1 MKKEG
6 GINHFKREGH
16 ADMYSPQIVSFVAR
30 QPNHVTFDIQ
40 SVSQL
45 QAVMKQFRF
54 QYVIFSDL
62 QIYILSHL
70 LVSVQCGG
78 SGCHCEDPVSEET
91 GQYPHECGYEPR
103 FE

>member
-1 MKKEG
+1 MRKEG

-70 LVSVQCGG
+70 LVSVQC
-78 SGCHCEDPVSEET
+78 SCCQFSLMSLKPPVCQKSVESL
-91 GQYPHECGYEPR
+91 PD
-103 FE
+103 